1 MSERDRWVGRVL
13 GECYRLDFLLARGGM
28 GRVYQA
34 TELSSRRLVALKLLE
49 PTPGEA
55 RGRVR
60 RFLREAR
67 TAAMVEHPNIV
78 SIYETGE
85 DESTGALFI
94 VQELLRGRDLRR
106 ELEARPEGRLPA
118 EEAVAL
124 LLPVAEA
131 LEAAHALGIVHR
143 DVTPSNIF
151 IAEQLGGSVPKLID
165 FGLSKLMP
173 RRRADAESAPR
184 RGPMGTFAFMAPEQ
198 AMGVVELDGRVDV
211 WSFGAVL
218 YRCVTGTVPYAAPDL
233 ASLARALSNDRPVP
247 VDERADV
254 PTELATIIHRAIDP
268 DRERRTTM
276 RELVLAL
283 RETDLYVRAREV
295 AFAGP
300 PSSMFR
306 SSLDVGGVARAAR
319 EARETE
325 GRAAAEV
332 ELDESPAGPP
342 SFRASPVLRLPWAP
356 VRPSP
361 PGDAPAAGR
370 RHALPNRMR
379 FGTLAPPEPVARAAL
394 EEMAARIRPF
404 VKIRV
409 MAGWPQLVD
418 GLAEGDLDLAWMIPV
433 AYARAARIGAA
444 RPMLTVE
451 RDGRRSQSVA
461 IVTRV
466 SDAPPDVRALA
477 GLHAAWVDPWSA
489 AGYLIPR
496 RMMRGAGVEPDDEL
510 MGQSFVGS
518 FGEVV
523 RAILGGGADVGAIPC
538 RLVGDEVHAPEL
550 EGEPA
555 LRVLG
560 VSATPI
566 PGEAICAS
574 SSLSAE
580 DAAEAVRRF
589 IEITAE
595 PRLLPYFRALIG
607 GDRLVA
613 ANRSRYAALEAVLEE
628 DVARPIA

>member
-1 MSERDRWVGRVL
+1 MSERDPWVGRVL
-13 GECYRLDFLLARGGM
+13 GDRYRLDFLLARGGM

-34 TELSSRRLVALKLLE
+34 TELAGRRLVALKLLE
-49 PTPGEA
+49 PIPGES

-94 VQELLRGRDLRR
+94 VQELLRGRDLRH
-106 ELEARPEGRLPA
+106 ELEARPDGRLPA
-118 EEAVAL
+118 EETVAL

-165 FGLSKLMP
+165 FGLSKLLP
-173 RRRADAESAPR
+173 RRRPDAESAPR

-198 AMGVVELDGRVDV
+198 ALGVIELDGRVDV

-218 YRCVTGTVPYAAPDL
+218 YRCVTGTVPYIAPDL
-233 ASLARALSNDRPVP
+233 ASLARTLSNDRPVP

-268 DRERRTTM
+268 DRERRSTM
-276 RELVLAL
+276 RELVHAL
-283 RETDLYVRAREV
+283 RETELYARSRET
-295 AFAGP
+295 AYAGP

-319 EARETE
+319 EAEERRESQ
-325 GRAAAEV
+325 V
-332 ELDESPAGPP
+332 DLDESPAGPP

-356 VRPSP
+356 LRPSP
-361 PGDAPAAGR
+361 PSDAPSAGR

-379 FGTLAPPEPVARAAL
+379 FGTLAPLDPAARAAL
-394 EEMAARIRPF
+394 EEMAVRVRPF

-466 SDAPPDVRALA
+466 SREPPDVRSLA
-477 GLHAAWVDPWSA
+477 GLRAAWVDPWSA

-496 RMMRGAGVEPDDEL
+496 RMMRSAGLEPDDEL
-510 MGQSFVGS
+510 IGQSFVGS
-518 FGEVV
+518 FGAVV
-523 RAILGGGADVGAIPC
+523 RTIVAGGADVGAIHG
-538 RLVGDEVHAPEL
+538 RLVGDQVHAAEL
-550 EGEPA
+550 ESEPA

-574 SSLSAE
+574 SALSAE

-595 PRLLPYFRALIG
+595 PRLLPYFRTLIG

-628 DVARPIA
+628 DVARPGA

>member
-1 MSERDRWVGRVL
+1 MSELDPWVGRVL
-13 GECYRLDFLLARGGM
+13 GDSYRLDFLLARGGM

-34 TELSSRRLVALKLLE
+34 TELSSGRLVALKLLE
-49 PTPGEA
+49 PTPDES

-78 SIYETGE
+78 AIYETGE
-85 DESTGALFI
+85 DATTGALFI

-118 EEAVAL
+118 EETVAL

-173 RRRADAESAPR
+173 RKRPDAESAPR

-198 AMGVVELDGRVDV
+198 ALGVVELDGRVDV

-218 YRCVTGTVPYAAPDL
+218 YRCVTGTVPYIAPDL
-233 ASLARALSNDRPVP
+233 ASLARSISNGPPVP

-268 DRERRTTM
+268 DRERRSTM
-276 RELVLAL
+276 RELVHAL
-283 RETDLYVRAREV
+283 RETELYARSREQ

-306 SSLDVGGVARAAR
+306 SSLDVGGLARAAR
-319 EARETE
+319 
-325 GRAAAEV
+325 AAEASMLAGDGDS
-332 ELDESPAGPP
+332 EEPEGPP

-356 VRPSP
+356 SR
-361 PGDAPAAGR
+361 PAAPIDVPTVR

-379 FGTLAPPEPVARAAL
+379 FGTLAPLDPTARSAL
-394 EEMAARIRPF
+394 EEIARRVRPF
-404 VKIRV
+404 VKILV
-409 MAGWPQLVD
+409 MPGWPQLVD

-461 IVTRV
+461 IVTR
-466 SDAPPDVRALA
+466 SDQELDVRALA
-477 GLHAAWVDPWSA
+477 GQRAAWVDPWSA

-496 RMMRGAGVEPDDEL
+496 RMMRGAGLEPDDAL
-510 MGQSFVGS
+510 IGQSFVGS
-518 FGEVV
+518 FAEVV
-523 RAILGGGADVGAIPC
+523 RAIVGGGADVGALAC
-538 RLVGDEVHAPEL
+538 RLVGDQVHAPEL
-550 EGEPA
+550 EGEPT

-574 SSLSAE
+574 AALSAE

-595 PRLLPYFRALIG
+595 PRLIAHFRALIG

-628 DVARPIA
+628 DVVRLGA